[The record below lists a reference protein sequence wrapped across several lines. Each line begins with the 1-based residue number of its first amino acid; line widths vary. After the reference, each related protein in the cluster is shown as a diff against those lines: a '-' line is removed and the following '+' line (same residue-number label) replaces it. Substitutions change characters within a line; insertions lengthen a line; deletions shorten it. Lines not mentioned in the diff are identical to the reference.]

1 MTIFDRVFNRDRSD
15 GPIVLSTHEAFAAIA
30 ITSIAADGNVTDEEA
45 NRTALSLATL
55 AAFRN
60 QHLSEM
66 GNVLDRVADLVQQRG
81 ATDVLKAVKETLSQS
96 QAESAYFLAADLTLA
111 DGTFGNSERQFLQN
125 LKDTL
130 GIPDTTALKIVE
142 VVVIKNRA

>member
-1 MTIFDRVFNRDRSD
+1 MTIFDKVFNRDRSE
-15 GPIVLSTHEAFAAIA
+15 GPLVLSTHEAFAAVA
-30 ITSIAADGNVTDEEA
+30 ITAIAADGNVTDEEA

-60 QHLSEM
+60 QHLDEM
-66 GNVLDRVADLVQQRG
+66 GRVLDRVADLVQQRG
-81 ATDVLKAVKETLSQS
+81 ASEVLKAVKATLSQG

-111 DGTFGNSERQFLQN
+111 DGSFGVGERQFLQN

-130 GIPDTTALKIVE
+130 GIADAMALKIVE
-142 VVVIKNRA
+142 VVVIKNRS